1 MTICFFSAQYLP
13 TVGGVERYTWNLARR
28 LAAAGHRAIVATSAL
43 PGLPAREE
51 SAEGILIFRLPALR
65 LMGGRFPVVWPL
77 GRGFGRLAA
86 GLWAERPD
94 FCLIQTRF
102 YPLSLWAARQA
113 RRRGVPSIVV
123 DHSTGHM
130 PMGSLLLNRLAALYE
145 HAACAFLHRQGP
157 AFYGVSEAV
166 CGWLRHFGLAPA
178 GTLYNAVDPA
188 EIGRVIEEKAAP
200 GGAPDA
206 AGAPQPSAGRPQNAA
221 APQNA
226 GAPQSPAGGQQN
238 AAAPLNAG
246 TPSRSPAGWRQR
258 LGLAPGQKLI
268 VFAGRLI
275 PEKGAGELIEA
286 FCRLPAG
293 TALLA
298 VAGDGPMLP
307 ALKSSC
313 PAGVRLLGSLPHEET
328 LRLMAAAD
336 LFCLPTRYAEGFPT
350 TLLEAA
356 GCGCAILCTDTAG
369 AAELLPDESYG
380 LRLQSAAPELL
391 APALQRA
398 LAADAW
404 RASAAQKARARLCE
418 RFAWDAVTARLL
430 QIAAAARPAAQPGTQ
445 NNDPQEDAG

>member
-51 SAEGILIFRLPALR
+51 SPEGILIIRLPALR
-65 LMGGRFPVVWPL
+65 LMGGRFPVAWPL

-113 RRRGVPSIVV
+113 RRRGIPSIVV

-130 PMGSLLLNRLAALYE
+130 PMGSPLLNRLAALYE
-145 HAACAFLHRQGP
+145 HAACAFLRRQGP

-188 EIGRVIEEKAAP
+188 EIDRVI
-200 GGAPDA
+200 GQD
-206 AGAPQPSAGRPQNAA
+206 
-221 APQNA
+221 
-226 GAPQSPAGGQQN
+226 SPAS
-238 AAAPLNAG
+238 A
-246 TPSRSPAGWRQR
+246 SPAGWRQR
-258 LGLAPGQKLI
+258 LGLAPGQKLV

-275 PEKGAGELIEA
+275 PEKGVGELIGA
-286 FCRLPAG
+286 FRLLPAG

-369 AAELLPDESYG
+369 AAELLPDESCG
-380 LRLQSAAPELL
+380 LRLPSAAPELL
-391 APALQRA
+391 APALQKA

-404 RASAAQKARARLCE
+404 RAGAAQKARARLCE
-418 RFAWDAVTARLL
+418 RFAWDAVAARLL
-430 QIAAAARPAAQPGTQ
+430 QIAAAARPAAQAEPQ
-445 NNDPQEDAG
+445 NNDLQEDAG

>member
-65 LMGGRFPVVWPL
+65 LMGGRFPVIWPL

-130 PMGSLLLNRLAALYE
+130 PMGSPLLNRLAALYE

-178 GTLYNAVDPA
+178 GALYNAVDPA

-200 GGAPDA
+200 GSAPED
-206 AGAPQPSAGRPQNAA
+206 AGAPQPPAGRPQNAA

-226 GAPQSPAGGQQN
+226 D
-238 AAAPLNAG
+238 APLNPDAPQALPG

-286 FCRLPAG
+286 FRLLPAG

-404 RASAAQKARARLCE
+404 RAGAAQKARARLCE

>member
-51 SAEGILIFRLPALR
+51 SAEGILIIRLPALR
-65 LMGGRFPVVWPL
+65 LMGGRFPVAWPL

-113 RRRGVPSIVV
+113 RRRGIPSIVV

-130 PMGSLLLNRLAALYE
+130 PMGSPLLNRLAALYE
-145 HAACAFLHRQGP
+145 HAACAFLRRQGP

-188 EIGRVIEEKAAP
+188 EIGRAIGEGSAPEAAGVP
-200 GGAPDA
+200 QNPDA
-206 AGAPQPSAGRPQNAA
+206 PQTPPDAP
-221 APQNA
+221 
-226 GAPQSPAGGQQN
+226 
-238 AAAPLNAG
+238 
-246 TPSRSPAGWRQR
+246 TAGWRQR

-275 PEKGAGELIEA
+275 PEKGAGELIGA

-307 ALKSSC
+307 ALKSGC

-380 LRLQSAAPELL
+380 LRLPSAAPELL
-391 APALQRA
+391 APALQKA

-404 RASAAQKARARLCE
+404 RAGAAQKARARLCE
-418 RFAWDAVTARLL
+418 RFAWDAVAARLL
-430 QIAAAARPAAQPGTQ
+430 QIAAAARPAAQAGPQ
-445 NNDPQEDAG
+445 NNDLQEDAG

>member
-28 LAAAGHRAIVATSAL
+28 TAAAGHRAMVVTSAL
-43 PGLPAREE
+43 PGQPAREISE
-51 SAEGILIFRLPALR
+51 EGILICRLPALL
-65 LMGGRFPVVWPL
+65 LMGGRFPVVQPFK
-77 GRGFGRLAA
+77 RDFRRLAA
-86 GLWAERPD
+86 GLWAEQPD

-113 RRRGVPSIVV
+113 RRRDIPAIVV

-130 PMGSLLLNRLAALYE
+130 PMGNHLLNTLAALYE
-145 HAACAFLHRQGP
+145 HAACAFLRRQGP

-188 EIGRVIEEKAAP
+188 EIGRAIGEGSAPEAAGVP
-200 GGAPDA
+200 QNPDA
-206 AGAPQPSAGRPQNAA
+206 PQTPPDAP
-221 APQNA
+221 
-226 GAPQSPAGGQQN
+226 
-238 AAAPLNAG
+238 
-246 TPSRSPAGWRQR
+246 TAGWRQR

-275 PEKGAGELIEA
+275 PEKGAGELIGA

-307 ALKSSC
+307 ALKSGC
-313 PAGVRLLGSLPHEET
+313 PAGVHLLGSQPHNEV

-369 AAELLPDESYG
+369 AAELLPDESCG
-380 LRLQSAAPELL
+380 LRLQSAAPNVL
-391 APALQRA
+391 APALQKA
-398 LAADAW
+398 LADDAW
-404 RASAAQKARARLCE
+404 RAGAAQRAYARLCG
-418 RFAWDAVTARLL
+418 RFSWDAVAARLL
-430 QIAAAARPAAQPGTQ
+430 AIAGAARQPSAQ
-445 NNDPQEDAG
+445 NAPQEDAE

>member
-28 LAAAGHRAIVATSAL
+28 VTAAGHRAIVATSAL
-43 PGLPAREE
+43 PGLPGREE
-51 SAEGILIFRLPALR
+51 TDEGILVLRLPALR

-86 GLWAERPD
+86 GLWAEQPD

-113 RRRGVPSIVV
+113 RRRGIPAIVV
-123 DHSTGHM
+123 DHSTSHM
-130 PMGSLLLNRLAALYE
+130 PMGSPLLNRLAALYE
-145 HAACAFLHRQGP
+145 HAACAFLRRQGP

-178 GTLYNAVDPA
+178 GALYNAVDPDGIA
-188 EIGRVIEEKAAP
+188 RAIGE
-200 GGAPDA
+200 GGAPDSA
-206 AGAPQPSAGRPQNAA
+206 PQTPAGAPGSASKPADAPKSAQAPQAPAA
-221 APQNA
+221 APDA
-226 GAPQSPAGGQQN
+226 SPQSAPA
-238 AAAPLNAG
+238 
-246 TPSRSPAGWRQR
+246 AGWRQR
-258 LGLAPGQKLI
+258 LGLAAGQKLV

-293 TALLA
+293 MAVLA

-307 ALKSSC
+307 RLRQRC
-313 PAGVRLLGSLPHEET
+313 PTGVRLLGSLPHEDT

-369 AAELLPDESYG
+369 AAELLPNEEYG
-380 LRLQSAAPELL
+380 LRLPSAAPGVL
-391 APALQRA
+391 APALQKA
-398 LAADAW
+398 LTEDAW
-404 RASAAQKARARLCE
+404 RGAAAQKAKTRLCE
-418 RFAWDAVTARLL
+418 RFTWDAVAASLL
-430 QIAAAARPAAQPGTQ
+430 KIAGAACPQPGTQ
-445 NNDPQEDAG
+445 NAPQEDAG